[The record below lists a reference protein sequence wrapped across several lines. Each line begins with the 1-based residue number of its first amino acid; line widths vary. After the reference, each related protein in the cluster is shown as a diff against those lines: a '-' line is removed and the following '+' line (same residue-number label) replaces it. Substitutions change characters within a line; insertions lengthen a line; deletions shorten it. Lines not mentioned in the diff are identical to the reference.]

1 MARKATKRIAILTG
15 GGDAPGLNAVIRA
28 VVRTALWVHGW
39 TVYGVRNG
47 FDGFLERD
55 GVFPLSLDHILG
67 ILPRGGTI
75 LGAANRGDPFNRRL
89 VRNGQE
95 VVVDMS
101 DHIIARARELELDA
115 VIVVGGDGTLRA
127 ALQLFQKGLPVVGV
141 PKTIDNDVYGTDYTI
156 GFDTAVQVAADALDR
171 LHSTAEAHHRVMV
184 VELMGRHAGFL
195 ALHGGMAGGAD
206 VILIPEIP
214 FHFEVLAEA
223 VLQRVRRGRPFS
235 LFAVAEGAYPVG
247 GQPVYRSRG
256 DEFTAPRLGG
266 ISEVVARY
274 IEEATGVESR
284 FLILGHLQRG
294 GSPSATDRVL
304 GTRFGTMA
312 VRFIEQGLLGVM
324 TALRGEEILP
334 VDLTD
339 ALAHY
344 RQVDPNDQLVQSA
357 RDIGIIFGD
366 ELHLVHHRPSRPLNP
381 ADAV

>member
-1 MARKATKRIAILTG
+1 MSSHGKKRIAILTG

-28 VVRTALWVHGW
+28 AARTAIWVYGW
-39 TVYGVRNG
+39 DIFGVRNG
-47 FDGFLERD
+47 YDGFLEPD
-55 GVFPLSLDHILG
+55 GVFPLTLDHVLG

-75 LGAANRGDPFNRRL
+75 LGAANRGEPFARK
-89 VRNGQE
+89 VVQDGKE
-95 VVVDMS
+95 VVVDVS
-101 DHIIARARELELDA
+101 ERIVARARELELDA
-115 VIVVGGDGTLRA
+115 VIVVGGDGTLRS
-127 ALQLFQKGLPVVGV
+127 ALRLYEMGLPIVGV
-141 PKTIDNDVYGTDYTI
+141 PKTIDNDVHGTDYTI

-195 ALHGGMAGGAD
+195 ALHGGVAGGAD

-223 VLQRVRRGRPFS
+223 VRQRVRRGRQFS
-235 LFAVAEGAYPVG
+235 IFAVAEGAYPVG
-247 GQPVYRSRG
+247 GQPVYRRTG
-256 DEFTAPRLGG
+256 DAFTVPRLGG

-312 VRFIEQGLLGVM
+312 VRFIAEGRLGMM
-324 TALRGEEILP
+324 TALRGDDIVPVALEE
-334 VDLTD
+334 
-339 ALAHY
+339 ALARH
-344 RQVDPNDQLVQSA
+344 RNVDPNGELVRAA
-357 RDIGIIFGD
+357 RDIGVIFGD
-366 ELHLVHHRPSRPLNP
+366 EIELLSSTNTE
-381 ADAV
+381 

>member
-1 MARKATKRIAILTG
+1 MSVRGAKKRIAILTG

-28 VVRTALWVHGW
+28 AVRTAIWVYGW
-39 TVYGVRNG
+39 EIYGVRNG
-47 FDGFLERD
+47 YDGFLEPD
-55 GVFPLSLDHILG
+55 GVFPLTLDRVLG

-75 LGAANRGDPFNRRL
+75 LGAANRGEPFARKE
-89 VRNGQE
+89 VRDGQE
-95 VVVDMS
+95 VVVDVS
-101 DHIIARARELELDA
+101 ERIVARARELGLDA
-115 VIVVGGDGTLRA
+115 VIVVGGDGTLRS
-127 ALQLFQKGLPVVGV
+127 ALRLYEMGLPIVGV
-141 PKTIDNDVYGTDYTI
+141 PKTIDNDVHGTDYTI

-195 ALHGGMAGGAD
+195 ALHGGLAGGAD

-223 VLQRVRRGRPFS
+223 VRQRVRRGRQFS
-235 LFAVAEGAYPVG
+235 IFAVAEGAYPVG
-247 GQPVYRSRG
+247 GQPVYRRTG
-256 DEFTAPRLGG
+256 DAFTVPRLGG

-312 VRFIEQGLLGVM
+312 VRFIAEGRLGMM
-324 TALRGEEILP
+324 TALRGDDIVP
-334 VDLTD
+334 VALED
-339 ALAHY
+339 ALARH
-344 RQVDPNDQLVQSA
+344 RNVDPNGELVRAA
-357 RDIGIIFGD
+357 RDIGVVFGD
-366 ELHLVHHRPSRPLNP
+366 EVELLSSSTE
-381 ADAV
+381 

>member
-1 MARKATKRIAILTG
+1 MSSRGKKRIAILTG

-28 VVRTALWVHGW
+28 AVRTAIWVYGW
-39 TVYGVRNG
+39 DIFGVRNG
-47 FDGFLERD
+47 YDGFLEPD
-55 GVFPLSLDHILG
+55 GVFPLTLDHVLG

-75 LGAANRGDPFNRRL
+75 LGAANRGEPFARK
-89 VRNGQE
+89 VVQDGKE
-95 VVVDMS
+95 VVVDVS
-101 DHIIARARELELDA
+101 ERIVARARELGLDA
-115 VIVVGGDGTLRA
+115 VIVVGGDGTLRS
-127 ALQLFQKGLPVVGV
+127 ALRLYEMGLPIVGV
-141 PKTIDNDVYGTDYTI
+141 PKTIDNDVHGTDYTI

-195 ALHGGMAGGAD
+195 ALHGGLAGGAD

-223 VLQRVRRGRPFS
+223 VRRRVRRGRQFS
-235 LFAVAEGAYPVG
+235 IFAVAEGAYPVG
-247 GQPVYRSRG
+247 GQPVYRRTG
-256 DEFTAPRLGG
+256 DAFTVPRLGG

-312 VRFIEQGLLGVM
+312 VRFIAEGRLGMM
-324 TALRGEEILP
+324 TALRGDDIVP
-334 VDLTD
+334 VALKE
-339 ALAHY
+339 ALARH
-344 RQVDPNDQLVQSA
+344 RNVDPNGELVRAA
-357 RDIGIIFGD
+357 RDIGVIFGD
-366 ELHLVHHRPSRPLNP
+366 EIELLSS
-381 ADAV
+381 AE